1 MVLGGAAWV
10 CGSGSAA
17 RDKCWDKQGLDT
29 AWGESRELGE
39 AGESFGQSLGALGKV
54 GLGRGW
60 GELRESLGRG
70 WGEWGKLGKASGEL
84 GKRLGKASGE
94 LGERLGRASGE
105 LRESFGRAWGEAG
118 ESFGRASGKLR
129 ESLGRASGKL
139 RAGERLGKAFREVW
153 GEPWQ
158 HALGE
163 AVSHPWSMECDDI
176 S

>member
-17 RDKCWDKQGLDT
+17 RDRCWDKQGLDT

-39 AGESFGQSLGALGKV
+39 FWAELGSFGK
-54 GLGRGW
+54 GW
-60 GELRESLGRG
+60 
-70 WGEWGKLGKASGEL
+70 
-84 GKRLGKASGE
+84 

-105 LRESFGRAWGEAG
+105 LGESFGRAWKEAGESFGRAWGDAG